1 MATVTKIRRI
11 ANPRRKAHSFRP
23 RNKKGHF
30 LKASAARRKNTA
42 HRKRSNPSKSARR
55 GPVIKRY
62 SSKTLKRELKRRGI
76 KIGSNPRR
84 TVRRKVMATK
94 HHRTVKK
101 NPVLIELGMLNPR
114 KRSNRVAK
122 ARRSRKSRS
131 HNPRRR
137 YVKAAKARR
146 TSSHRRRTAPNPAPR
161 RRRRVARRYGVAR
174 RRMTHNPRTAR
185 RMRRYSSRNPFGTT
199 GKQMFEIGGGILVG
213 VAATKYIPTLI
224 PSSVSSMVGGGTFGA
239 VLMTGAGA
247 FAAGWLA
254 QKFIPGSFAQGVFY
268 GGIAQT
274 ISSLLNAIAPP
285 QLSGALA
292 LSGVGDIIP
301 TQGFTVP
308 NPSVRAPLM
317 MAAPAAGGG
326 MAAPGFRGA
335 FMRR

>member
-42 HRKRSNPSKSARR
+42 HRKRTKSKSKSNPKSSRR

-62 SSKTLKRELKRRGI
+62 SSKTLKKELKRRGI
-76 KIGSNPRR
+76 RIGSNPRLKA
-84 TVRRKVMATK
+84 RRRVMATK
-94 HHRTVKK
+94 HRRTVKK

-122 ARRSRKSRS
+122 SKRKSHRS
-131 HNPRRR
+131 SNPRRR
-137 YVKAAKARR
+137 YAKAKTARR
-146 TSSHRRRTAPNPAPR
+146 TTHRRRTAPNPAPR
-161 RRRRVARRYGVAR
+161 SRRRRYAVAYRKHNTRRVARRYG
-174 RRMTHNPRTAR
+174 H
-185 RMRRYSSRNPFGTT
+185 RNPFGAT

-224 PSSVSSMVGGGTFGA
+224 PSSISSMVGGGTFGS

-247 FAAGWLA
+247 FAAGWIA
-254 QKFIPGSFAQGVFY
+254 QKFMPGSFAQGVFY

-274 ISSLLNAIAPP
+274 MSALLNAIAPAS
-285 QLSGALA
+285 LSSQLA

-317 MAAPAAGGG
+317 MAAPAGGG